1 LLDSFEKKNTKAASS
16 QAKKAQGDSGGKQ
29 IPLLAASNFDALCGE
44 TTPVCIIG
52 AFRSSRAKD
61 QLEKILSEV
70 SQKPLSRRRSL
81 ASSSGDSISY
91 VLLDASK
98 HPSFLNS
105 LHKSG
110 FKSSDKVLIA
120 YKPRKGKYA
129 AFDGEMST
137 EEVERFV
144 GSVLNG
150 DVKFTMTRQ
159 KPTIQ

>member
-1 LLDSFEKKNTKAASS
+1 MTLLSSYYVLIDSSDYDIVVMEYFANW
-16 QAKKAQGDSGGKQ
+16 
-29 IPLLAASNFDALCGE
+29 
-44 TTPVCIIG
+44 
-52 AFRSSRAKD
+52 
-61 QLEKILSEV
+61 V

-81 ASSSGDSISY
+81 ASGSGDSISH

-98 HPSFLNS
+98 HPSFLNA
-105 LHKSG
+105 LEKSG

-129 AFDGEMST
+129 AFDGEMNA

-150 DVKFTMTRQ
+150 DVKFTKTRQ
-159 KPTIQ
+159 KPTIK

>member
-1 LLDSFEKKNTKAASS
+1 M
-16 QAKKAQGDSGGKQ
+16 
-29 IPLLAASNFDALCGE
+29 ASN
-44 TTPVCIIG
+44 
-52 AFRSSRAKD
+52 
-61 QLEKILSEV
+61 
-70 SQKPLSRRRSL
+70 
-81 ASSSGDSISY
+81 SGDSISY

-150 DVKFTMTRQ
+150 DVKFAMTRQ